1 MIHYQ
6 ANNAETVFGWN
17 SNSFEIYVTFAP
29 FISKGSSV
37 SSVNSLIR
45 WIQNEEESLFI
56 TKPPVF

>member
-1 MIHYQ
+1 MNWQ
-6 ANNAETVFGWN
+6 SSNA
-17 SNSFEIYVTFAP
+17 FEIYATFAP

-37 SSVNSLIR
+37 STVNKLIN